1 MALLPIMLNINVL
14 SWIPIMHQISA
25 SLAIHTI
32 QKDYKAYHL
41 HFVQRLPA
49 ESPHKIYFFPE
60 NVNVQHINVEMVS
73 RVEMG
78 IYLVAKVACVTL
90 HLDANARENVKS
102 LILLA
107 NIMTTVT
114 TKVGVR
120 RKLDYVFAKI
130 LTNVFMVLYAIAI
143 RIVAKEAGVIL
154 NLNLDACADGKGKNL
169 NDRDCGRKGS
179 C

>member
-1 MALLPIMLNINVL
+1 
-14 SWIPIMHQISA
+14 
-25 SLAIHTI
+25 
-32 QKDYKAYHL
+32 
-41 HFVQRLPA
+41 
-49 ESPHKIYFFPE
+49 
-60 NVNVQHINVEMVS
+60 MVS

-107 NIMTTVT
+107 NSIMTAA

-169 NDRDCGRKGS
+169 NDRDCGRKGF